1 MKSDAFTLPS
11 GQSLRKVRDFLRRH
25 NAFSNT
31 EVARHFGAEIT
42 NDLIAHGLIEPWEQ
56 FQGHFR
62 ASSLGLRLANVRLL
76 PRIDR
81 AKAQGIVDAFLER
94 VRQVNARADLL
105 YRVPRVHAFGS
116 FITGAPDLG
125 DIDLAFNLEG
135 KQAEIEQAGGDWIAA
150 LLARAKASGKR
161 LSTYDDNLSYGER
174 EVQRLLKARNRY
186 LSFHSFREIEKLQIE
201 SQCIFPDAPRTA
213 PDARAL
219 ASAREHLARKPH
231 D

>member
-11 GQSLRKVRDFLRRH
+11 GQSLRTVRDFLRRH

-31 EVARHFGAEIT
+31 EVARHFGADIA

-116 FITGAPDLG
+116 FITGEPVHLCQHPGVQFRVLLFIRWINARLVHDY
-125 DIDLAFNLEG
+125 
-135 KQAEIEQAGGDWIAA
+135 AG
-150 LLARAKASGKR
+150 R
-161 LSTYDDNLSYGER
+161 LFSRTR
-174 EVQRLLKARNRY
+174 R
-186 LSFHSFREIEKLQIE
+186 
-201 SQCIFPDAPRTA
+201 QCCDAVTA
-213 PDARAL
+213 GFDP
-219 ASAREHLARKPH
+219 
-231 D
+231 